1 MTEVMRSFAAVKK
14 SAGDRKGR
22 PYAFSLRHPPI
33 FPLSIFIFP
42 LEKLLPLF
50 LLIKP
55 SNGAIIK

>member
-1 MTEVMRSFAAVKK
+1 MRSFAAVKK

-33 FPLSIFIFP
+33 FPLSTFIFP
-42 LEKLLPLF
+42 FEKLLPLF

-55 SNGAIIK
+55 SNGAIIN